1 MAAGGCGQ
9 PGRTGENRGEPG
21 PGGQIL
27 PGPQRRHSLKAAPSC
42 AQKETRETASGPPYL
57 GPETKKHL
65 GSSGPTCPTGP
76 VCVLQDA
83 EFQRKDSQPSLHR
96 TIIMKF
102 RARQCIPTPRAAQG
116 SPAARAP
123 SACSA
128 PALAG
133 SEVHVWNRVGSAS
146 VTRFN
151 AREQSLCL
159 TFYSSWHKI
168 EL

>member
-83 EFQRKDSQPSLHR
+83 EFQRRDSQPSLHR

-102 RARQCIPTPRAAQG
+102 RARQCIPTPRARGPGLSGCSCSVRLQRTCPCG
-116 SPAARAP
+116 ERGARLEP
-123 SACSA
+123 SGERLS
-128 PALAG
+128 
-133 SEVHVWNRVGSAS
+133 
-146 VTRFN
+146 
-151 AREQSLCL
+151 
-159 TFYSSWHKI
+159 HKI
-168 EL
+168 